1 MRRTTIKQLAEEL
14 QLSTSTI
21 SRALSD
27 NYQIS
32 QKTKEKVKRYAT
44 ERRYTVNRYAKGL
57 REGKTK
63 TIGVV
68 ICAIDKPFMAQVL
81 NGVYDS
87 CNQEGYQFLVMQS
100 KGSFTAEKECVERLL
115 HNGIDGLLI
124 SPSFN
129 SFDLSYLAEQQ
140 AKGLPIVLFDR
151 ISQQIKTHQVAV
163 DNFLGARTS
172 VEYLLRKGMK
182 KVLVIG
188 CLDEVWLSRERVD
201 GFLNAMNELA
211 PNEHTCKVV
220 NVDPTHKE
228 QLMLQLEQI
237 FIESLKND
245 SQFDAIF
252 ATTDTFTTTT
262 IRCLNKLQINIPLI
276 GFCNSEL
283 SDLLI
288 GNPTRIVQPAYQVG
302 MAAVKQLLELIKD
315 PNQTNFETIY
325 LPTKLEEGITT

>member
-1 MRRTTIKQLAEEL
+1 MRKTTIKQLAKEL

-32 QKTKEKVKRYAT
+32 KETKERVKRYAI
-44 ERRYTVNRYAKGL
+44 ERRYTVNRYAKSL
-57 REGKTK
+57 REGTTK
-63 TIGVV
+63 TIGVI
-68 ICAIDKPFMAQVL
+68 ICSIDKPFMAQVL
-81 NGVYDS
+81 NGVYEG
-87 CNQEGYQFLVMQS
+87 CNQAGYQFLVMQS

-129 SFDLSYLAEQQ
+129 SFDLSYLVEHQ

-163 DNFLGARTS
+163 DNFLGAQTS
-172 VEYLLRKGMK
+172 AEHLLSKGIK
-182 KVLVIG
+182 RVLVIG
-188 CLDEVWLSRERVD
+188 CLEEVWLSRERVD
-201 GFLNAMNELA
+201 GFMSTMEILA
-211 PNEHTCKVV
+211 PNEHVCEVV
-220 NVDPTHKE
+220 NVDPTNRE
-228 QLMLQLEQI
+228 QLAQQLEKV
-237 FIESLKND
+237 FAMRLKNEP
-245 SQFDAIF
+245 QFDAIF

-283 SDLLI
+283 SDILI

-302 MAAVKQLLELIKD
+302 TAAVKQLLELIKH
-315 PNQTNFETIY
+315 PNQTDFETIY
-325 LPTKLEEGITT
+325 LPTKLEEGIAI

>member
-1 MRRTTIKQLAEEL
+1 MRKTTIKQLAKEL

-32 QKTKEKVKRYAT
+32 KETKERVKRYAI
-44 ERRYTVNRYAKGL
+44 ERRYTVNRYAKSL
-57 REGKTK
+57 REGNTK

-68 ICAIDKPFMAQVL
+68 ICAMDKPFMAQVL
-81 NGVYDS
+81 NGVYDG
-87 CNQEGYQFLVMQS
+87 CNEAGYQFLVMQS
-100 KGSFTAEKECVERLL
+100 KGNFAAEKECVERLL

-129 SFDLSYLAEQQ
+129 SFDLGYLMEQQ

-151 ISQQIKTHQVAV
+151 ISRQIKTHQVAV
-163 DNFLGARTS
+163 DNFLGAQTS
-172 VEYLLRKGMK
+172 AKYLLDKGMK
-182 KVLVIG
+182 RVLVIG
-188 CLDEVWLSRERVD
+188 CLEEVWLSRERVE
-201 GFLNAMNELA
+201 GFLSTMNLLA
-211 PNEHTCKVV
+211 GNEHECEVI

-228 QLMLQLEQI
+228 QLTQQLEEVFAKQ
-237 FIESLKND
+237 LKSS
-245 SQFDAIF
+245 SQYDAIF

-262 IRCLNKLQINIPLI
+262 IRCLNKLQITIPLI

-283 SDLLI
+283 SDILI

-302 MAAVKQLLELIKD
+302 MAAVGQLLQLIKHPD
-315 PNQTNFETIY
+315 QTDFETIY
-325 LPTKLEEGITT
+325 LPTKLEEGNTI